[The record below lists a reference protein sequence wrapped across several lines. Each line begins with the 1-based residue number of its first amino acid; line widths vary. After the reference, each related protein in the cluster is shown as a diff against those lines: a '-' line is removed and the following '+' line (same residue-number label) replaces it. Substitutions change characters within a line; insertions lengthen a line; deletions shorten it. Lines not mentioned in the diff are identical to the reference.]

1 MLDLDPWPH
10 SLYTVLLLNLLLGL
24 TGATVRELKVIQP
37 EKSVSVAAGEP
48 VTLNCSVTS
57 LLPVGPVKW
66 FRGTGQSRHLIY
78 SFTGE
83 KFPRITNVT
92 DPTKRNNLDFSIH
105 ISNVT
110 PGDAGTFFCVK
121 LLRAE
126 TDKELQSGGGTVLYV
141 LAKPSPPVILGPAVR
156 FSLEETVS
164 FTCKS
169 FGFSPRNIILK
180 WFKDGNEVSNFQTT
194 VDPKGES
201 ISYSI
206 SSTAQVVL
214 GAGDIHSQII
224 CEVSH
229 VTLQGGPLLVT
240 ANLSD
245 IIRVAPTVEISQQP
259 SVTWKQINITCQVEE
274 FYPSSL
280 RLIWLENGNI
290 SRIEEPSTLT
300 INKDGTYSWTRW
312 FLVNICSHEEDLEL
326 TCQVDHDGGPPV
338 IKTHTVVVSAHQR
351 QKGIDTMSKL
361 KTSNTAEVVVA
372 MLLVPKLLVVIV
384 ASAIY
389 MHKKK
394 KA

>member
-141 LAKPSPPVILGPAVR
+141 L
-156 FSLEETVS
+156 E
-164 FTCKS
+164 
-169 FGFSPRNIILK
+169 
-180 WFKDGNEVSNFQTT
+180 
-194 VDPKGES
+194 
-201 ISYSI
+201 
-206 SSTAQVVL
+206 
-214 GAGDIHSQII
+214 
-224 CEVSH
+224 
-229 VTLQGGPLLVT
+229 
-240 ANLSD
+240 
-245 IIRVAPTVEISQQP
+245 
-259 SVTWKQINITCQVEE
+259 
-274 FYPSSL
+274 
-280 RLIWLENGNI
+280 
-290 SRIEEPSTLT
+290 
-300 INKDGTYSWTRW
+300 
-312 FLVNICSHEEDLEL
+312 
-326 TCQVDHDGGPPV
+326 
-338 IKTHTVVVSAHQR
+338 
-351 QKGIDTMSKL
+351 L